1 MTDHTQ
7 GKHRSPVLS
16 RRHFI
21 GASLGAGAALAFNPG
36 FLAFAQEAALI
47 TRAIPSTGELIPAV
61 GLGSSAT
68 FAQVARS
75 EDISALQ
82 SVFARM
88 AELGGRVFDTAPS
101 YGASEEVAGQIV
113 QGLGLQETLFWATKL
128 NVAGR
133 GGSPADPAAARA
145 QLETSFQRI
154 GKPVIDLIQVHNMG
168 DPAVQLPLLRELK
181 EQGRIRYVGITT
193 TFEEQYDSLI
203 QVMRNEP
210 LDFIGIDYAVDN
222 RDVEEVILP
231 LAMERGIA
239 VLNYA
244 PFGRTRL
251 WARVGDRPV
260 PDYAHEFDAHT
271 WGQFFLKFVLGH
283 PAITAVTP
291 ATSRPGNM
299 EDNIGGMLGR
309 LPDAAMR
316 QRMIATVE
324 ALPAAPSA

>member
-1 MTDHTQ
+1 MTDRTRDSLPSA
-7 GKHRSPVLS
+7 GLS
-16 RRHFI
+16 RRQFI
-21 GASLGAGAALAFNPG
+21 GATLGASAALTFTPG
-36 FLAFAQEAALI
+36 FLAFAQQAPVI
-47 TRAIPSTGELIPAV
+47 TRAIPSSGESIPAV

-68 FAQVARS
+68 FAQIARS
-75 EDISALQ
+75 EDISALRAVL
-82 SVFARM
+82 SRM
-88 AELGGRVFDTAPS
+88 HELGGRVFDTAPS
-101 YGASEEVAGQIV
+101 YGSSEEVAGRIV
-113 QGLGLQETLFWATKL
+113 QELGIHEQLFWATKL

-133 GGSPADPAAARA
+133 GGSADPAAARQ
-145 QLETSFQRI
+145 QLETSFQRV
-154 GKPVIDLIQVHNMG
+154 GKSVIDLIQVHNMG

-181 EQGRIRYVGITT
+181 EQGRIRYMGITT
-193 TFEEQYDSLI
+193 TFPDQYNSLI
-203 QVMRNEP
+203 QVMRNEQ

-231 LAMERGIA
+231 LAQDRGIA

-271 WGQFFLKFVLGH
+271 WGQFFLKFVLSN

-291 ATSRPGNM
+291 ATSRPSNM

-309 LPDAAMR
+309 LPDQAMR
-316 QRMIATVE
+316 RRMIETVE
-324 ALPAAPSA
+324 ALPAA

>member
-1 MTDHTQ
+1 MTQCKKADNV
-7 GKHRSPVLS
+7 RLASLN
-16 RRHFI
+16 RRQFL
-21 GASLGAGAALAFNPG
+21 GAALGAGAAMSFSPS
-36 FLAFAQEAALI
+36 FLALAQDASLI
-47 TRAIPSTGELIPAV
+47 TRAIPSTGEMIPAV

-75 EDISALQ
+75 EDISALR
-82 SVFARM
+82 SVLSRM
-88 AELGGRVFDTAPS
+88 AELGGRVFDTAPG
-101 YGASEEVAGQIV
+101 YGASEEVAGGIAQE
-113 QGLGLQETLFWATKL
+113 LGIHETLFWATKL
-128 NVAGR
+128 NVAQR
-133 GGSPADPAAARA
+133 GGTADPAAARA
-145 QLETSFQRI
+145 QLEASFQRI
-154 GKPVIDLIQVHNMG
+154 GKPVIDLIQVHNMS
-168 DPAVQLPLLRELK
+168 DPAVQLGLLREMK
-181 EQGRIRYVGITT
+181 EQGRIRYMGITT
-193 TFEEQYDSLI
+193 TFPEQYDSLI
-203 QVMRNEP
+203 EVMRNEP
-210 LDFIGIDYAVDN
+210 LDFIGTDYAVDN
-222 RDVEEVILP
+222 REVEDVILP

-291 ATSRPGNM
+291 ATSRPTNM

-324 ALPAAPSA
+324 ALPTV

>member
-1 MTDHTQ
+1 MTQCKKADNV
-7 GKHRSPVLS
+7 RLASLN
-16 RRHFI
+16 RRQFL
-21 GASLGAGAALAFNPG
+21 GAALGAGAAMSFSPS
-36 FLAFAQEAALI
+36 FLALAQDASLI
-47 TRAIPSTGELIPAV
+47 TRAIPSTGEMIPAV

-75 EDISALQ
+75 EDISALR
-82 SVFARM
+82 SVLSRM
-88 AELGGRVFDTAPS
+88 AELGGRVFDTAPG
-101 YGASEEVAGQIV
+101 YGASEEVAGGIAQE
-113 QGLGLQETLFWATKL
+113 LGIHETLFWATKL
-128 NVAGR
+128 NVAQR
-133 GGSPADPAAARA
+133 GGTADPAAARA
-145 QLETSFQRI
+145 QLEASFQRI

-168 DPAVQLPLLRELK
+168 DPAVQLGLLREMK
-181 EQGRIRYVGITT
+181 EQGRIRYMGITT
-193 TFEEQYDSLI
+193 TFPEQYDSLI
-203 QVMRNEP
+203 EVMRNEP
-210 LDFIGIDYAVDN
+210 LDFIGTDYAVDN
-222 RDVEEVILP
+222 REVEDVILP

-291 ATSRPGNM
+291 ATSRPTNM

-324 ALPAAPSA
+324 ALPTV